1 MLKSMIRFLLILLI
15 ALALGVGFYY
25 LVQPA
30 GQTALRSGIVNIG
43 NVSGDFGGEHGF
55 HEGGFSLVGGL
66 FGITGNLI
74 WIAMVTMFVV
84 AVQKIF
90 SRKPGS
96 ITTR

>member
-1 MLKSMIRFLLILLI
+1 MLKSMMRFLLILLI
-15 ALALGVGFYY
+15 AIALGAGFYY

-30 GQTALRSGIVNIG
+30 GQASLQSGIGNLR

-55 HEGGFSLVGGL
+55 SEGGFGLTRGL

-74 WIAMVTMFVV
+74 LIAVVTVFV
-84 AVQKIF
+84 AAFQKIF

-96 ITTR
+96 IPTC

>member
-1 MLKSMIRFLLILLI
+1 MFKSILRFLLILLI
-15 ALALGVGFYY
+15 AVALGAGFYY

-30 GQTALRSGIVNIG
+30 GQASLRSGIDNLR

-55 HEGGFSLVGGL
+55 REGGFSLAGGL

-74 WIAMVTMFVV
+74 LIAMVTFSVV
-84 AVQKIF
+84 AIQKMF
-90 SRKPGS
+90 SRKPEA

>member
-1 MLKSMIRFLLILLI
+1 MLKSIARFLLILLI

-30 GQTALRSGIVNIG
+30 GQTSLPSGIGNLR
-43 NVSGDFGGEHGF
+43 NVSGDIGGEHGF
-55 HEGGFSLVGGL
+55 GEGGFGLTRGL

-74 WIAMVTMFVV
+74 SIALVTFIVYSI
-84 AVQKIF
+84 QKIF
-90 SRKPGS
+90 SKKPEA